1 MSNDNNG
8 RQSIYDVSIAVKTMY
23 KKLLGGYNNYDTQET
38 WYDYTSE
45 EEIMQRPM
53 VLYPINPR

>member
-1 MSNDNNG
+1 MFNDNNG

-38 WYDYTSE
+38 WYDYT
-45 EEIMQRPM
+45 PKK
-53 VLYPINPR
+53 